1 MGRFL
6 AGFVVAS
13 LLWGGLLFAAREG
26 MVDLLAPPEE
36 EVEAAPVVDAAPEEP
51 EEAPM
56 RRRRR
61 RGRRRGMRA
70 PMTGKATPTGE
81 ATVGDDLG
89 EDDPRELAAGET
101 GGEEQLPGH
110 VIDGAFDGAMGRI
123 RRCLVLI
130 PGDADVRG
138 RVTFGMRI
146 AGSGRVSRVS
156 LSGPAAV
163 TQTDAGDCLRRVARG
178 LDFPS
183 FDGPEMLVRYPLTL
197 E

>member
-1 MGRFL
+1 MTRFL
-6 AGFVVAS
+6 AGFLLAS
-13 LLWGGLLFAAREG
+13 LLWGGVLFAVREG
-26 MVDLLAPPEE
+26 ILDLGGPGELVVAEAPEPAPEE
-36 EVEAAPVVDAAPEEP
+36 EVAAPAPTK
-51 EEAPM
+51 

-61 RGRRRGMRA
+61 RRRPRGQRMEE
-70 PMTGKATPTGE
+70 TPTGE

-89 EDDPRELAAGET
+89 EDEAREIAAGES

-110 VIDGAFDGAMGRI
+110 VIDGAFDAAMGRI

-138 RVTFGMRI
+138 RVTFGLRI

-163 TQTDAGDCLRRVARG
+163 TRTDAGDCLRQTARRMT
-178 LDFPS
+178 FPS

>member
-1 MGRFL
+1 M
-6 AGFVVAS
+6 AS
-13 LLWGGLLFAAREG
+13 LLWGGAIFAAREG
-26 MVDLLAPPEE
+26 MLDLGLPAAPAAAAPPALAPSPEA
-36 EVEAAPVVDAAPEEP
+36 VEQTPTKRP
-51 EEAPM
+51 

-61 RGRRRGMRA
+61 RRPRA
-70 PMTGKATPTGE
+70 AAMEATPTGE

-89 EDDPRELAAGET
+89 ENEARELAAGES

-138 RVTFGMRI
+138 RVTFGLRI
-146 AGSGRVSRVS
+146 AGSGRVTRAS

-163 TQTDAGDCLRRVARG
+163 TRTDAGDCLRQVARG
-178 LDFPS
+178 LSFPS